1 MPENLSSI
9 DKSNFENPKRD
20 VKSKVMAENETKSN
34 NFVSSNWFNYLN
46 NYEQFENSVDFN
58 KELAHVTSW
67 NILTNSKCS
76 TDLSY
81 TEDLSK
87 ELVRYQI
94 TSSLHSTL
102 PNIRTY

>member
-9 DKSNFENPKRD
+9 DKSNLENSKRD
-20 VKSKVMAENETKSN
+20 VKSKVMTKNKTKSN
-34 NFVSSNWFNYLN
+34 NFVSTNRFSCLN

-58 KELAHVTSW
+58 KELAHVPLS

-81 TEDLSK
+81 TKDLPK